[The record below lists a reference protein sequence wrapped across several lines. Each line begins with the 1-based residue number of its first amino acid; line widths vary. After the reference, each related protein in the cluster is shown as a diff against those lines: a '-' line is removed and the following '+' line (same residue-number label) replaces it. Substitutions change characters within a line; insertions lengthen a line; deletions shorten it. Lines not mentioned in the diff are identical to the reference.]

1 MKEKIY
7 YITDPLIIE
16 RVNEI
21 TERYYKP
28 LYNMAE
34 FYLEDE
40 QAAADCVKDEINNVA
55 VRDNIDGEI
64 GDRKFN
70 AYIYRANINA
80 IINILKRSN
89 REIPIGLVDDPV
101 LNSRLYYDEYNIMK
115 GKFGFGEKFDKYIE
129 KLKPIDR
136 RILLMHY
143 GEDNIYETIADELG
157 MKPATVSKRVQRAIK
172 KLKKMIPDK
181 EAWKKND

>member
-1 MKEKIY
+1 
-7 YITDPLIIE
+7 
-16 RVNEI
+16 
-21 TERYYKP
+21 
-28 LYNMAE
+28 
-34 FYLEDE
+34 
-40 QAAADCVKDEINNVA
+40 
-55 VRDNIDGEI
+55 
-64 GDRKFN
+64 
-70 AYIYRANINA
+70 
-80 IINILKRSN
+80 
-89 REIPIGLVDDPV
+89 
-101 LNSRLYYDEYNIMK
+101 MK